1 MIESSEFL
9 REILSLFIEGWN
21 VISQKGKTILVS
33 YTFGLIMVSGL
44 DAWAL
49 YLISSSFFSGTV
61 SDLSKSNIL
70 NGIFIAGLL
79 LAKSALAATISY
91 LSVKAFAAEEALL
104 AKRNIHKVTNAPWLE
119 RVEETNSYLQNV
131 IDRGPY
137 LLTQSNLLGVCT
149 VIAESFSALAI
160 VISIMVLQPITA
172 ASLIFYFLAVVFVQH
187 KMLSALT
194 TKLGFEVLNLTN
206 KVYDYISDFHSLAK
220 VLAVMESKTF
230 SLEVIT
236 QRNSLA
242 KGRALQIFVS
252 NIPRYFL
259 EIVLIFGV
267 VIVGSISFLFSGT
280 AGVVAAITMFSVAGF
295 RLLPIVNRIQVLIFA
310 MIGSAP
316 ISRTA
321 LLNSVSKV
329 DRQDSGRILESG
341 HLARNELMR
350 LDKVSF
356 SYSQERDMAIQ
367 GATFSIQKNKQYA
380 IVGLSGS
387 GKTTLVDLILGL
399 IHPTSGSIFL
409 DQSLIGKIGYVPQ
422 DSTLIVGSIAQ
433 NVALEWDVSEIDLQK
448 VKSALADAKA
458 DEQSIGISMTETV
471 ASSLSLSGGQR
482 QRVAIARALYR
493 DSQLLILDEA
503 TSALDSITEREIMD
517 TLDGLRGSCTTIV
530 IAHRLATVE
539 HVDEV
544 VYLEA
549 GRVLGIGRFE
559 ELRTTLPSF
568 AAQIEAGMLSTE
580 KIS

>member
-1 MIESSEFL
+1 L
-9 REILSLFIEGWN
+9 REILSLFNAGWN
-21 VISQKGKTILVS
+21 IISQKGKAILVS

-61 SDLSKSNIL
+61 SDVSKSSIL
-70 NGIFIAGLL
+70 NGIFIAFLL
-79 LAKSALAATISY
+79 LAKSALAAAISY
-91 LSVKAFAAEEALL
+91 LSVKAFATEEALL
-104 AKRNIHKVTNAPWLE
+104 AKRNIHKVTNSPWLE

-137 LLTQSNLLGVCT
+137 LLTQSNMLGVCT

-160 VISIMVLQPITA
+160 VVAIMVLQPITA
-172 ASLIFYFLAVVFVQH
+172 ASLILYFLAVVLVQH

-194 TKLGFEVLNLTN
+194 TKLGLEVLNLTN

-220 VLAVMESKTF
+220 VLAVMKSKTF

-236 QRNSLA
+236 QRNNLA

-267 VIVGSISFLFSGT
+267 VIVGSISFVFSGT
-280 AGVVAAITMFSVAGF
+280 AGVVAAITLFSVAGF

-321 LLNSVSKV
+321 LLPSNSKV
-329 DRQDSGRILESG
+329 DQYAFERRFETDD
-341 HLARNELMR
+341 LARNELMR
-350 LDKVSF
+350 LEKVSF
-356 SYSQERDMAIQ
+356 SYSQARELAIKEV
-367 GATFSIQKNKQYA
+367 TLSIQKSKQYA

-399 IHPTSGSIFL
+399 ILPTSGSIIL
-409 DQSLIGKIGYVPQ
+409 DQRLNDKIGYVPQ
-422 DSTLIVGSIAQ
+422 DSTLIAGTIAQ
-433 NVALEWDVSEIDLQK
+433 NVSLEWDTTEIDLEK
-448 VKSALADAKA
+448 VKSALMSAKA
-458 DEQSIGISMTETV
+458 DEQSIGISMTENV

-517 TLDGLRGSCTTIV
+517 TLDSLKGSCTTIV

-549 GRVLGIGRFE
+549 GRVLGIGSFE
-559 ELRTTLPSF
+559 ELRKALPSF

-580 KIS
+580 K